1 MAFDWIDG
9 MAVVGA
15 LALAAAAF
23 TLEGIVV
30 AAAFGGFALS
40 LAVWRLYGG
49 RPWEALGWLAWVGA
63 AGTLVLDIG
72 GGAFLTLFL
81 GFGLVG
87 VFLLI
92 GGRFGYLRDVWSVDS
107 SDA

>member
-49 RPWEALGWLAWVGA
+49 RPWEALGWLAWSARPARSSSISA
-63 AGTLVLDIG
+63 A
-72 GGAFLTLFL
+72 A
-81 GFGLVG
+81 
-87 VFLLI
+87 
-92 GGRFGYLRDVWSVDS
+92 RFSRCFSASAS
-107 SDA
+107 SASSS